1 MVTIPRKE
9 QKSMFDDEPENGL
22 TPENDDDPPFE
33 DAEFEEGEVV
43 EPDKET
49 GVAKREPVTEL
60 SIEEE
65 LEEKFLQ
72 VSMALKIA
80 TTKYIKKPEF
90 WTKWGDKYRPNH
102 PAIARCSRR
111 IGLSWDT
118 KLVKET
124 ILEDYVSCL
133 FQCKMEFTRLVPIDK
148 SVWDVGVSAFGEWNS
163 LKPAYK
169 HIKDLRTFYGD
180 IYKSG
185 SSQAEVNALM
195 MLMGIKN
202 MDEADMKQL
211 GLDTSKI
218 GVVPFKKNT
227 Y

>member
-1 MVTIPRKE
+1 
-9 QKSMFDDEPENGL
+9 MFDDEPENGL

-90 WTKWGDKYRPNH
+90 WTKWGKNYRPNH
-102 PAIARCSRR
+102 PALARCSRR
-111 IGLSWDT
+111 IGLSWIT
-118 KLVKET
+118 ELIKET
-124 ILEDYVSCL
+124 VQEDYVSCM
-133 FQCKMEFTRLVPIDK
+133 FECRMEFTRLVPADK
-148 SVWDVGVSAFGEWNS
+148 TAWDVGVPGVGEWNS
-163 LKPAYK
+163 LRDQYK
-169 HIKDLRTFYGD
+169 HVKDFRTVYGD

-185 SSQAEVNALM
+185 RSQAEVNAFM
-195 MLMGIKN
+195 MLLGIKN
-202 MDEADMKQL
+202 MDEVDMKQL
-211 GLDTSKI
+211 GLNTSQI
-218 GVVPFKKNT
+218 NVVPFKKNK